1 MTAGLFFCNGKKQ
14 NKKSERKRKDSGEGR
29 FFNTGKE
36 KGGFKKKG
44 SKKDEGVLKSGS
56 VRSDPKMESF

>member
-1 MTAGLFFCNGKKQ
+1 MLLPLVPLPMTAGLSFAMKKQ
-14 NKKSERKRKDSGEGR
+14 NKKSLKEKKDSGEGR

-44 SKKDEGVLKSGS
+44 SKKDDGV
-56 VRSDPKMESF
+56 